1 MHDRCQEKGFF
12 VKRKIFSRNNEES
25 LFEKNMQ
32 TITSSPNMANH
43 NDDDLLTFSEEAI
56 ETQLKSYASEFF
68 YMFG

>member
-1 MHDRCQEKGFF
+1 
-12 VKRKIFSRNNEES
+12 
-25 LFEKNMQ
+25 MQ

-56 ETQLKSYASEFF
+56 ETQLKSYTSEFF